1 MPSDKHWRRKY
12 ENNTS
17 NSRRLFERAG
27 RILPGGV
34 SYSIRDFMPYPFYV
48 DHAFGSRLYDV
59 DGNCYTDY
67 WTGHGA
73 LILGH
78 APKKVVEAVKEQ
90 IDRGSH
96 YGYSHELE
104 VELAEK
110 IVEKVPSAEMI
121 RFTSSGTEANM
132 YAVRLAR
139 AFTGRRKIV
148 KFEGGWHGGYDAL
161 QKAVHAPFT
170 APESAGLDPMALENT
185 LVLPFN
191 DIKLAKEAI
200 ESESP
205 ACVILEPLLGAAGF
219 IPSEREFLEGLRDLC
234 DKTGTLLIFDEIV
247 TGFRLAPGGAQDL
260 FGIYPDISI
269 LGKIMGGGFPIGAL
283 CGREDIF
290 QHINHR
296 KYPDYSER
304 SFHGGTFT
312 ANPVSM
318 VAGITTLNQLND
330 ALYRHLRGLGDQ
342 ARNGLED
349 IFERKHVV
357 AAITGMESAFCIHFQ
372 KEKPL
377 NAKDAERNDIHLANS
392 YFNFLLSEG
401 ITYVSPRLPHM
412 FISSAHTAKDIEEFL
427 VATESFM
434 DSIHS

>member
-1 MPSDKHWRRKY
+1 
-12 ENNTS
+12 
-17 NSRRLFERAG
+17 
-27 RILPGGV
+27 
-34 SYSIRDFMPYPFYV
+34 
-48 DHAFGSRLYDV
+48 
-59 DGNCYTDY
+59 
-67 WTGHGA
+67 
-73 LILGH
+73 
-78 APKKVVEAVKEQ
+78 
-90 IDRGSH
+90 
-96 YGYSHELE
+96 
-104 VELAEK
+104 
-110 IVEKVPSAEMI
+110 
-121 RFTSSGTEANM
+121 M

-185 LVLPFN
+185 IVLPFN
-191 DIKLAKEAI
+191 DLKIAKEAI
-200 ESESP
+200 EEESP

-283 CGREDIF
+283 CGREDVF

-318 VAGITTLNQLND
+318 VAGITTLNQLD
-330 ALYRHLRGLGDQ
+330 KALYRHLRRLGDK
-342 ARNGLED
+342 ARDGLED

-377 NAKDAERNDIHLANS
+377 NAKDAERNDIRLSYS

-412 FISSAHTAKDIEEFL
+412 FISSAHTANDIEEL
-427 VATESFM
+427 LAATEFFM
-434 DSIHS
+434 NSIRS